1 MRLKTM
7 LLPGILT
14 ACLAAGSAAAA
25 DTVSDTWSE
34 ASLTTAYTL
43 NEHLNPF
50 DIVVEVRG
58 GRAVLTGMVNS
69 EVEKEL
75 AGEIAIATRGVT
87 RVENDLQVMPQK
99 KVERQPMNTFAR
111 KFEDASITAKVK
123 SQLLW
128 NSATSGLDIS
138 VKTDNGEVTL
148 TGEVNSNAEASLARQ
163 IALNTRGV
171 RSVKH
176 VLNINKQSVTDTV
189 TGTAKRTAEIAGHAI
204 ADTWITT
211 KVKSALLYNR
221 NVDGTAVEV
230 HTKDG
235 VVMLDGALS
244 SAKEHAHAVDIAQGI
259 IGVKRVES
267 AIDIAASS

>member
-7 LLPGILT
+7 LLPGVLT
-14 ACLAAGSAAAA
+14 ACLAASSVAAA
-25 DTVSDTWSE
+25 DKVSDTWSE

-58 GRAVLTGMVNS
+58 GRAVLTGMVSS

-75 AGEIAIATRGVT
+75 AGEIAKATEGVT
-87 RVENDLQVMPQK
+87 RVENDLKVMPHN
-99 KVERQPMNTFAR
+99 KVERPPMNTFAR
-111 KFEDASITAKVK
+111 KIEDASITAKVK

-128 NSATSGLDIS
+128 NSSTSGLDID
-138 VKTDNGEVTL
+138 VKTDNGVVTL
-148 TGEVNSNAEASLARQ
+148 TGEVGSKAEAALARQ
-163 IALNTRGV
+163 IAMNTRGV
-171 RSVKH
+171 RAVKH
-176 VLNINKQSVTDTV
+176 VLDINKQSIADTV
-189 TGTAKRTAEIAGHAI
+189 TGTAKRTAEIAGHAV

-221 NVDGTAVEV
+221 NVDGTAIEV

-235 VVMLDGALS
+235 VVMLDGAVS
-244 SAKEHAHAVDIAQGI
+244 STKELAHAVDIAQGI
-259 IGVKRVES
+259 VGVKRVKS
-267 AIDIAASS
+267 AIEIAASS

>member
-7 LLPGILT
+7 FSS
-14 ACLAAGSAAAA
+14 AVLAASLAMGSGAAVA

-34 ASLTTAYTL
+34 ASLTTAYLL

-50 DIVVEVRG
+50 DIVVEVRA
-58 GRAVLTGMVNS
+58 GRAVLSGVVSS

-75 AGEIAIATRGVT
+75 AGEIAKATKGVT
-87 RVENDLQVMPQK
+87 RVENDLKVMPQTNAAR
-99 KVERQPMNTFAR
+99 ESGSTFAR

-128 NSATSGLDIS
+128 NSATRGLDID
-138 VKTDNGEVTL
+138 VETDNGVVTL
-148 TGEVNSNAEASLARQ
+148 TGEVGSEGEAALARQ

-171 RSVKH
+171 RAVKR
-176 VLNINKQSVTDTV
+176 VLDINQQSVGDAV
-189 TGTAKRTAEIAGHAI
+189 AGTAERAAEIAGHAVS
-204 ADTWITT
+204 DTWITA

-221 NVDGTAVEV
+221 HLDGTAIEV

-235 VVMLDGALS
+235 TVLLDGAVS
-244 SAKEHAHAVDIAQGI
+244 STKELAHAVDIAKGI
-259 IGVKRVES
+259 IGVKQVKS
-267 AIDIAASS
+267 SIDVAAS